1 MKTEF
6 EELDKL
12 INLNEPEIIA
22 FSGLSLVDMLSGD
35 IANNVCLHQK
45 CNVLEMVSRKKEY
58 LIKRLVINQADV
70 NYRNW
75 YRKAYNDKEISQ
87 IAQSTI
93 DLFETTTRLPT
104 IVETKIMDV
113 KDIIHYVENYANWY
127 ADRDKIETLIV
138 LDIFPLNDGYMLK
151 ESKRYIRYKKDCI
164 KIVKSVNKI
173 CKRLRC
179 PLIFVYLGEIN
190 NIIKYID
197 KYVIMK
203 EKEAENGTMSLEIH
217 NKDKQ
222 IGTCDLKYDST
233 RRKFENI

>member
-1 MKTEF
+1 
-6 EELDKL
+6 
-12 INLNEPEIIA
+12 
-22 FSGLSLVDMLSGD
+22 
-35 IANNVCLHQK
+35 
-45 CNVLEMVSRKKEY
+45 
-58 LIKRLVINQADV
+58 
-70 NYRNW
+70 
-75 YRKAYNDKEISQ
+75 
-87 IAQSTI
+87 
-93 DLFETTTRLPT
+93 
-104 IVETKIMDV
+104 MDV

-164 KIVKSVNKI
+164 IIYNQD
-173 CKRLRC
+173 
-179 PLIFVYLGEIN
+179 N
-190 NIIKYID
+190 NIFNIKYID

-233 RRKFENI
+233 RRKFENL